1 MTRLL
6 VTIPAV
12 ESMLD
17 DELSRLGVD
26 RRNMMLGSRRSAR
39 DRERAEAIIAADGS
53 LLLAHP

>member
-1 MTRLL
+1 
-6 VTIPAV
+6 
-12 ESMLD
+12 MLD
-17 DELSRLGVD
+17 DEFSSLGVD

>member
-1 MTRLL
+1 LTRLL

-17 DELSRLGVD
+17 DEFSRLGVD

-39 DRERAEAIIAADGS
+39 DPERAEAIIAADGS